1 MFRALYFLCMFCF
14 SLSILPAQSLK
25 LNVTNLKSVR
35 GNLMVYLWS
44 NPNAYLSK
52 KSADY
57 LVVVDLDKPENK
69 PKNGFVYVSIDGLS
83 APKYAFMLYH
93 DENKSYNFERNF
105 VGIPL
110 EGFAFGNNA
119 KPNLG
124 APKFQEA
131 SITFDG
137 KDVMQTVN
145 LLY

>member
-1 MFRALYFLCMFCF
+1 MFRVALFAFTACFL
-14 SLSILPAQSLK
+14 LSILPAQSLK
-25 LNVTNLKSVR
+25 LNVANLKSFK

-44 NPNAYLSK
+44 KPNAYLSK
-52 KSADY
+52 KAADY
-57 LVVVDLDKPENK
+57 LVVVDLDKAANK
-69 PKNGFVYVSIDGLS
+69 PSNGFVNIEIEGLNE
-83 APKYAFMLYH
+83 PTYAFMLYH

-131 SITFDG
+131 AINFNG
-137 KDVMQTVN
+137 KDVIQTVN
-145 LLY
+145 VLY